1 MTLFGNKQIQLFI
14 FVVLIFLTS
23 NINALENKI
32 LIKVNNEIITS
43 LDVNNEI
50 NYLIALNKNIQNL
63 ENKKIYTI
71 AKNSLI
77 REKIKKIEILN
88 YIDEIKIDKKFF
100 NQILKLYYSKMGI
113 NNKDEFLKYIENYN
127 IDISTVEQKMSIEAL
142 WNELIVSKFSD
153 KVKINKNKL
162 KERALIKDNKQIKTY
177 LLSEILFNISNN
189 AELKIKSK
197 EIKNS
202 ILNVGF

>member
-1 MTLFGNKQIQLFI
+1 MTLFGNKKIQLFI

-50 NYLIALNKNIQNL
+50 NYLIALNKGIQNL

-88 YIDEIKIDKKFF
+88 YIDEIKVDKNFV
-100 NQILKLYYSKMGI
+100 NQMLKLNYSKMGV

-127 IDISTVEQKMSIEAL
+127 IDMNTVEQKMSIEAL
-142 WNELIVSKFSD
+142 WN
-153 KVKINKNKL
+153 
-162 KERALIKDNKQIKTY
+162 
-177 LLSEILFNISNN
+177 
-189 AELKIKSK
+189 
-197 EIKNS
+197 
-202 ILNVGF
+202 